1 MKQYFLYLLIFFTCS
16 TFISQYCCYQ
26 EIIQNN
32 ALIWKQNNIET
43 LTNPDH
49 LQTIIDIILLSYQLG
64 QESCSMILAKL
75 SIEEEV
81 LKIYTPSL
89 IDSWQT
95 NMQAL
100 TNDTSK
106 IELAL
111 ETMKISQQK
120 IKLIFETIKL
130 TMSRLIQINPQPTQA
145 LISHLKDGLIL
156 WTKQQCKLEN
166 EIDIIQQDF
175 LTATSTISDL
185 KTLFTTTIQNPEFK
199 NNQLKQAVGCVSK
212 SYKDIENFFSHF
224 VKLRKKTIHEMNQFF
239 TLFFKIYYN
248 IAYNIAKENNFTNLK
263 TIAYEEAKLPNPD
276 AIFCLN

>member
-1 MKQYFLYLLIFFTCS
+1 VKQYFLYLLIFFTCS

-49 LQTIIDIILLSYQLG
+49 LQTIIDIILLSYQLA
-64 QESCSMILAKL
+64 QESCSMIIAKL
-75 SIEEEV
+75 SIEEEA

-95 NMQAL
+95 NMQTL
-100 TNDTSK
+100 TNDTRK

-111 ETMKISQQK
+111 EIMKISQQK
-120 IKLIFETIKL
+120 IKQIFEAIKL
-130 TMSRLIQINPQPTQA
+130 TMSRLIQVNPQPTQT

-199 NNQLKQAVGCVSK
+199 NNQLKQAAGCVSR
-212 SYKDIENFFSHF
+212 SYKDIESVFSHF
-224 VKLRKKTIHEMNQFF
+224 IQLRKKTICEMNEFF

-248 IAYNIAKENNFTNLK
+248 IVYDIAQQNNFTNLK
-263 TIAYEEAKLPNPD
+263 TVAYEEPKLPNPN
-276 AIFCLN
+276 AIFYLN